1 MLFNLWCSSIIFK
14 NIGAKII
21 FKIGAIQVTVT
32 KIYANK
38 SFMIMVYPNKSVTD
52 KAKGAFK
59 NNIKQFKEFI
69 KLEIND
75 GDVVFNQNSLSYELC
90 FQEKIN

>member
-1 MLFNLWCSSIIFK
+1 MYSRVISIVALNVFQFMMFIDNFK
-14 NIGAKII
+14 KIGAKII

-38 SFMIMVYPNKSVTD
+38 SFMIMVYPNKSITD

-59 NNIKQFKEFI
+59 NNIKQFKEF
-69 KLEIND
+69 
-75 GDVVFNQNSLSYELC
+75 
-90 FQEKIN
+90 